1 MKKDLLKTYWKSTYK
16 GTIAAFVFCA
26 VLSYF
31 NGSVTPFIFF
41 LVSFGRDYYHYD
53 ARLAY
58 INKLKSK
65 GLTEEDIYNIN
76 FVKKWE
82 EARAKG
88 IWLYCITDGG
98 IILGAYLW
106 IVISMLLVTT
116 SIVSI
121 KSLAADPGNMFAFI
135 GYTYMI
141 GATIGVI
148 VNRIRWP
155 YNQQRFIKLTDPFNS
170 KFNQILSWDQ

>member
-1 MKKDLLKTYWKSTYK
+1 MKTDLLKTYWKSTYK
-16 GTIAAFVFCA
+16 DTVAAFALCA

-31 NGSVTPFIFF
+31 DGSAAPFIFF

-53 ARLAY
+53 AKLAY
-58 INKLKSK
+58 SNKLKRK
-65 GLTEEDIYNIN
+65 GLTEEDIRNIS

-106 IVISMLLVTT
+106 IVISMLLISTAVVT
-116 SIVSI
+116 I
-121 KSLAADPGNMFAFI
+121 KDLAADPGNMFAFI
-135 GYTYMI
+135 GYTYMV
-141 GATIGVI
+141 GAVIGVI

-155 YNQQRFIKLTDPFNS
+155 YNQRRFINLTDPFNT
-170 KFNQILSWDQ
+170 KFHQALLWDQ